1 MADQTNKMV
10 PKIRFKEFSGE
21 WKESKLGEIYQF
33 KYGYFNNNPSDGGKY
48 PVYGANGIIGGY
60 SKHNAEDSI
69 IIGHMGEYAGSVLW
83 GKGKHFVTYNG
94 IISTP
99 KTIDLNSKF
108 GYYLFGQLDIRKMC
122 GGSGQPF
129 LSYETLQ
136 RLDAIYPESTTE
148 QSKIYSYFAEID
160 HIIWLHQRKHNKLV
174 TLKKAMLKK
183 MFPQNGAAPPEI
195 RFKGFSQPW
204 EEKKLGEEVIITMGQ
219 SPSGA
224 NYTNNPADFVLVQ
237 GNADMKNGYVTP
249 RVWTTQVTKTAN
261 AGDLILSV
269 RAPVGEV
276 GKTEYDVVL
285 GRGVAGIKGNEFI
298 FQSLSRMNEFGYW
311 RQFSSGSTFDSI
323 NSEDL
328 REAVL
333 FIPSKDE
340 QQKIGTYFRQL
351 DELIAQHGTQV
362 EKLKQIKTA
371 SLERMFV

>member
-1 MADQTNKMV
+1 MQKDYFANRQVTTDNNV
-10 PKIRFKEFSGE
+10 
-21 WKESKLGEIYQF
+21 
-33 KYGYFNNNPSDGGKY
+33 GYFILPKGFFSYRSRSDTDLF
-48 PVYGANGIIGGY
+48 VFNRNDIIE
-60 SKHNAEDSI
+60 K
-69 IIGHMGEYAGSVLW
+69 
-83 GKGKHFVTYNG
+83 G
-94 IISTP
+94 IISYYYPVFHVT
-99 KTIDLNSKF
+99 KCDSDFFLRRVNFGIQQQLSKAAE
-108 GYYLFGQLDIRKMC
+108 GTGQRVLAHSNFKKILALY
-122 GGSGQPF
+122 P
-129 LSYETLQ
+129 TLLEQ
-136 RLDAIYPESTTE
+136 IKIGAYFSRLDVLIA
-148 QSKIYSYFAEID
+148 
-160 HIIWLHQRKHNKLV
+160 LHQRKHEKLV

-183 MFPQNGAAPPEI
+183 MFPAPGATTPEI
-195 RFKGFSQPW
+195 RFKDFSEPW
-204 EEKKLGEEVIITMGQ
+204 EEKKLGDEVIITMGQ

-298 FQSLSRMNEFGYW
+298 FQSLSRMNELGYW
-311 RQFSSGSTFDSI
+311 TQFSSGSTFDSI

-333 FIPSKDE
+333 VIPSKDE

-371 SLERMFV
+371 CLEKMFV